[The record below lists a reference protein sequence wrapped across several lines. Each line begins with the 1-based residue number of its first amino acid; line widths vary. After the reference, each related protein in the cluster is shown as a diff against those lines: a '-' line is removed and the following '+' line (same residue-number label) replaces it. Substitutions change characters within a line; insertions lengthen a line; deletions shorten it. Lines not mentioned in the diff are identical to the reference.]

1 MILAVCVDDRMGL
14 SLKGRRLSKDSAL
27 REKLRAL
34 SGERLRMSEYSAR
47 QFEQA
52 VYAGND
58 YLSGA
63 KRGDW
68 CFLENAD
75 YEDFADAIEG
85 IVLFRW
91 NRHYPSDL
99 QFRFPGK
106 WALVSSEDFPGTS
119 HDKITMEVYE
129 RCE

>member
-14 SLKGRRLSKDSAL
+14 TLNGRRLSKDSAL
-27 REKLRAL
+27 RQRLLEL
-34 SGERLRMSEYSAR
+34 SGGRLRMSDYSAR
-47 QFEQA
+47 QFDSS
-52 VYAGND
+52 VYSGAD

-63 KRGDW
+63 QKGDW
-68 CFLENAD
+68 CFAENTEYAA
-75 YEDFADAIEG
+75 FADALER

-91 NRHYPSDL
+91 NRHYPSDT

-119 HDKITMEVYE
+119 HEKITMEVYE
-129 RCE
+129 ICE